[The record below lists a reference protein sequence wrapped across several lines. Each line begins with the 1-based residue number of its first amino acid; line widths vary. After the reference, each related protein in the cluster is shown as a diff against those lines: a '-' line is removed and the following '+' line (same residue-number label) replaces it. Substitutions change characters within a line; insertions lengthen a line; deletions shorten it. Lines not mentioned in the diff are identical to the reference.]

1 MINLSELRIYLRLL
15 SYVKPYWRITLIA
28 LVAMVCT
35 AIIEPIIPGLM
46 RPLVDQSLIGNDR
59 TSMWQIPLF
68 IFMAFAGK
76 GVADYV
82 ANVASQYVAQ
92 RVMEDIRRSVFSH
105 SLNLPI
111 GYHQL
116 EPSGRML
123 TRITY
128 DTATIGEAVSTAW
141 VIIIRDSLVILGLLT
156 FLIYTA
162 WQLAIVVLA
171 IAPLVALLLRYA
183 SKRIR
188 TSSERVQK
196 WMGRLTGYI
205 SEAFL
210 GLKEIKIFS
219 SESKQQAIFGEI
231 SRNLRQENMRII
243 RVQALN
249 VPLVQVCAAFAVSF
263 VIYFASILS
272 ASSLLTP
279 GEFVAFITAM
289 SMIFEPIRRLTNV
302 NAALQRGIAGAQ
314 SIFSLLD
321 QSAEKQFKTQPLGPE
336 AESGCVA
343 RGYVQFNSVSYRYPG
358 QSVFALREFNLVM
371 QPGESVVIYGPSG
384 AGKSTLFHL
393 LAKFATPES
402 GEILL
407 DDKPID
413 TWDLHSLRANIS
425 LVSQHVM
432 LFDGTIKENVAM
444 GNPNASLDEIIQAC
458 RAANA
463 WEFIERL
470 PDGLNTPLGVLGNAL
485 SGGQRQRIAIARAF
499 LKDSTILLLDEP
511 TSALDRESEG
521 VVLEGL
527 QALIRG
533 RTTLIVSHSPERL
546 LKVDR
551 FIRLDS
557 GSNT

>member
-1 MINLSELRIYLRLL
+1 
-15 SYVKPYWRITLIA
+15 
-28 LVAMVCT
+28 
-35 AIIEPIIPGLM
+35 
-46 RPLVDQSLIGNDR
+46 
-59 TSMWQIPLF
+59 
-68 IFMAFAGK
+68 
-76 GVADYV
+76 
-82 ANVASQYVAQ
+82 
-92 RVMEDIRRSVFSH
+92 
-105 SLNLPI
+105 
-111 GYHQL
+111 
-116 EPSGRML
+116 
-123 TRITY
+123 
-128 DTATIGEAVSTAW
+128 
-141 VIIIRDSLVILGLLT
+141 
-156 FLIYTA
+156 
-162 WQLAIVVLA
+162 
-171 IAPLVALLLRYA
+171 
-183 SKRIR
+183 
-188 TSSERVQK
+188 
-196 WMGRLTGYI
+196 
-205 SEAFL
+205 
-210 GLKEIKIFS
+210 
-219 SESKQQAIFGEI
+219 
-231 SRNLRQENMRII
+231 
-243 RVQALN
+243 
-249 VPLVQVCAAFAVSF
+249 
-263 VIYFASILS
+263 
-272 ASSLLTP
+272 
-279 GEFVAFITAM
+279 
-289 SMIFEPIRRLTNV
+289 
-302 NAALQRGIAGAQ
+302 
-314 SIFSLLD
+314 LLD
-321 QSAEKQFKTQPLGPE
+321 QPAEKQFKTQPLGPE